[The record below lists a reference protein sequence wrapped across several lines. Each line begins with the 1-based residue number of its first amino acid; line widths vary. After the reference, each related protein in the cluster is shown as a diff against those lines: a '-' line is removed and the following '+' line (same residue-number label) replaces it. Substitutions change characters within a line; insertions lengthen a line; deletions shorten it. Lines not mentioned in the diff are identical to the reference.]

1 MTTIL
6 ALDLGTQTGW
16 ALHDG
21 CTIRS
26 GSESFHAKKK
36 ERSGTRW
43 MKFRRFLID
52 TRYASTTN
60 AIDAV
65 YYEDVRRHIGTTA
78 AHVYGG
84 FLATLE
90 AWCEVNNVPLFP
102 VGVGQIKKH
111 ATGKGNTK
119 KQGMIDAAKNRGFE
133 IIDDNHADALA
144 LLSYAIVNHPA

>member
-16 ALHDG
+16 ALHAG
-21 CTIRS
+21 GKIRS
-26 GSESFHAKKK
+26 GSESFHVKKK

-43 MKFRRFLID
+43 VRFRRFLID
-52 TRYASTTN
+52 TRSA
-60 AIDAV
+60 AEIDAV

-90 AWCEVNNVPLFP
+90 AWCEINNIQIFP

-111 ATGKGNTK
+111 ATGKGNAK
-119 KQGMIDAAKNRGFE
+119 KQCMIDAAQNRGFE
-133 IIDDNHADALA
+133 IIDDNQADALA
-144 LLSYAIVNHPA
+144 LLSYAIVNHSI